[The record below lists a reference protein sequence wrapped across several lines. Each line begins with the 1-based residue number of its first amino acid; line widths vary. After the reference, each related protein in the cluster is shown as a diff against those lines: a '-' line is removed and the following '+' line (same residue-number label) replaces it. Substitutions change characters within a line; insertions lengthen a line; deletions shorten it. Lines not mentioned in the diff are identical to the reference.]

1 MLFCLYVH
9 KVVAWPGTE
18 WHRAKALMS
27 AGRSTE
33 HDHEKQK
40 HEENCK
46 RLSHGNVLSPAR
58 QLISF
63 FFSPFGSTSLFYYI
77 LNTGKT

>member
-1 MLFCLYVH
+1 
-9 KVVAWPGTE
+9 
-18 WHRAKALMS
+18 MS

-63 FFSPFGSTSLFYYI
+63 FFSPLWFHITFLLYFEHRENIIQIMLLEKESNHHAL
-77 LNTGKT
+77 K